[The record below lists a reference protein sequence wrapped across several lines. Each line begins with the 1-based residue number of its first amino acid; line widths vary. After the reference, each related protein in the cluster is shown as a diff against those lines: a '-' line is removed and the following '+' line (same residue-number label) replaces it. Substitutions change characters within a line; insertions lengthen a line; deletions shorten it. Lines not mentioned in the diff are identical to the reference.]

1 MQRYMVTNKELKLD
15 IQELQ
20 LQIEELYDFDF
31 EEYKKKMNGYEQE
44 MLSKIE
50 HLERLQKQ
58 YQKLIDKET
67 EYVNK
72 AKKTYLQQTNKAIK
86 EFNDSLLKG

>member
-1 MQRYMVTNKELKLD
+1 
-15 IQELQ
+15 
-20 LQIEELYDFDF
+20 
-31 EEYKKKMNGYEQE
+31 MNGYEQE

-50 HLERLQKQ
+50 HLEQLQKQ

-72 AKKTYLQQTNKAIK
+72 AKKTYLKQTNKAIK
-86 EFNDSLLKG
+86 EFNDSLLKS